1 MPDERLRGAVEVL
14 MEDLQAQLSKV
25 AETKRMINSLSVRL
39 GDEAPFPEDEDEGAS
54 IAAGRPD
61 AYYGKP
67 FATAV
72 QMFLQ
77 ARRRA
82 CSAEEIME
90 ALERGG
96 FDFKATGWKTGDWLR
111 MVALS
116 LAKNNKYF
124 HKLPNNTFGLWE
136 WYPEIQKQRA
146 NALNHALRAAGG
158 EDAQVE
164 EEQD

>member
-14 MEDLQAQLSKV
+14 MEDLQAQLRKV
-25 AETKRMINSLSVRL
+25 AETKRMINSLSSRL
-39 GDEAPFPEDEDEGAS
+39 GDEAPFPLDEDEGAS

-67 FATAV
+67 FATAA
-72 QMFLQ
+72 QMLLQ

-82 CSAEEIME
+82 CSAAEILDG
-90 ALERGG
+90 LERGG
-96 FDFKATGWKTGDWLR
+96 FDFKATGWREGDRLR

-124 HKLPNNTFGLWE
+124 HKLPNNSIGLLE
-136 WYPEIQKQRA
+136 WYPEVQKRQDRA
-146 NALNHALRAAGG
+146 LVEAIDALED
-158 EDAQVE
+158 EDAAKE
-164 EEQD
+164 ER